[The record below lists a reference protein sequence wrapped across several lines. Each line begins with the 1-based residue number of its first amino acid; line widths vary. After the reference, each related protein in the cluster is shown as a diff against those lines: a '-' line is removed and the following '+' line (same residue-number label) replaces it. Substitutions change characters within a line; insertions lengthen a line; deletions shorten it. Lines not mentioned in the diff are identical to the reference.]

1 MDFEAQRN
9 YFRGM
14 NPWDVPGALVGDALS
29 LLGGTRPVS
38 DDIRRVDRRTGASTR
53 AGTPHS
59 TPQRAARPGGSY
71 GTPDMG
77 QAPNN
82 RRARAAQVGYSPGA
96 NRTPQQAAYP
106 GESYGLDPRGAPS
119 NNPGGG
125 GGEDPFAALMDLL
138 GQGPQDMS
146 GEIAAGYDAQRQAIL
161 DVIPVMQSAGRD
173 ATGAMGDYFGYGA
186 QQAKEG
192 RGAVKGI
199 YREAGGN
206 VDAIYD
212 ELARSLNAVPGELTD
227 IATSA
232 AGGAV
237 GGRVAET
244 AAAGTA
250 PFRAAG
256 ETSRANSKENLTSR
270 SAAGQNYMSQLAA
283 ANTSEAGQRQSD
295 VEHGLA
301 MKTAQVQARAAE
313 IEGEKQRAMA
323 EYAADASGDMFNR
336 MLDVMQM
343 ELAYDQQGLQ
353 REKFDFERGLALQD
367 AQGGGGIDSAEVLR
381 QLRIGEM
388 TDPQAVGGQR
398 GAQQYLGQS
407 GVSGAG
413 SELFESVLSQVQANP
428 VDPNSGRVKSDNELM
443 ADALAIL
450 SGYTTE
456 TETVSDAKWWRPG
469 DSDRTKTQPVGG
481 LELLEGGSGND
492 LAALQQAFRIMYGD

>member
-1 MDFEAQRN
+1 MAVKRTP
-9 YFRGM
+9 YG
-14 NPWDVPGALVGDALS
+14 NPWANAFAPEALAD
-29 LLGGTRPVS
+29 
-38 DDIRRVDRRTGASTR
+38 
-53 AGTPHS
+53 
-59 TPQRAARPGGSY
+59 AARPTGQGHAAPRQASRPGESY

-77 QAPNN
+77 VTRQQRREERSSQYGQN
-82 RRARAAQVGYSPGA
+82 RARGERQPGSP
-96 NRTPQQAAYP
+96 NRGGTLPNLPA
-106 GESYGLDPRGAPS
+106 GGAP
-119 NNPGGG
+119 
-125 GGEDPFAALMDLL
+125 DPFAALMDLL

-161 DVIPVMQSAGRD
+161 DVIPVMQGAGRD

-192 RGAVKGI
+192 RGAVQGV
-199 YREAGGN
+199 YQEATGN

-212 ELARSLNAVPGELTD
+212 ELARSLNAMPGEITD
-227 IATSA
+227 IATDA

-244 AAAGTA
+244 AAAGTV
-250 PFRAAG
+250 PYRAAG
-256 ETSRANSKENLTSR
+256 ETSRANASENLTKR

-283 ANTSEAGQRQSD
+283 ANTAEAGQRQSD

-301 MKTAQVQARAAE
+301 MATAQVQARAAE

-343 ELAYDQQGLQ
+343 ELAYDKHGLD
-353 REKFDFERGLALQD
+353 RERFGLEREMALS
-367 AQGGGGIDSAEVLR
+367 GGGGMDSAEVLR

-388 TDPQAVGGQR
+388 TDPSAIGGQR
-398 GAQQYLGQS
+398 GAAQYLQGA

-413 SELFESVLSQVQANP
+413 SQLFESVLNQVQASP
-428 VDPNSGRVKSDNELM
+428 IDPASGRVKSDNELM
-443 ADALAIL
+443 ADALALL

-456 TETVSDAKWWRPG
+456 TETVSDEKWWRPG
-469 DSDRTKTQPVGG
+469 DQGRTRTQPVGG
-481 LELLEGGSGND
+481 LELFEGGSDD